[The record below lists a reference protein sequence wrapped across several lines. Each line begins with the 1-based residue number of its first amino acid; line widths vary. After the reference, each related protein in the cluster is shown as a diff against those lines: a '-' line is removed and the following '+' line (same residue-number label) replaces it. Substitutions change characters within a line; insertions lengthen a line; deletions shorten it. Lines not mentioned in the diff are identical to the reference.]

1 MTDSRIY
8 LPNHADQARRQ
19 AARRVN
25 GTMPPSQWERRDA
38 ERAEADQARADA
50 YSDGEAEDIAHDDA
64 ARNHGMGATL
74 T

>member
-1 MTDSRIY
+1 MADSRIY
-8 LPNHADQARRQ
+8 LPDH
-19 AARRVN
+19 
-25 GTMPPSQWERRDA
+25 
-38 ERAEADQARADA
+38 ADQARADA